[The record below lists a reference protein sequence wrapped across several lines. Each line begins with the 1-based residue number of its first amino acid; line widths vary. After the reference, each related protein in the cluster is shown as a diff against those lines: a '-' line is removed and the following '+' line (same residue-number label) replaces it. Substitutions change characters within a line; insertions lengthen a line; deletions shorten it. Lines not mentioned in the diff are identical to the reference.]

1 MKSRNKEY
9 ADLLRKCAKK
19 LEIMEDDI
27 SIKTI
32 VDIENLSKS
41 IINEGKIIR
50 LPENIKTNVTI
61 EKFEITEEY
70 KKIVEEADRRLL
82 EERRRKSEAAVHAR
96 NFIAHS
102 SDEIID
108 EKEIKDLL
116 EDYQKSIDNIEK

>member
-1 MKSRNKEY
+1 M
-9 ADLLRKCAKK
+9 
-19 LEIMEDDI
+19 
-27 SIKTI
+27 
-32 VDIENLSKS
+32 
-41 IINEGKIIR
+41 
-50 LPENIKTNVTI
+50 TI

-82 EERRRKSEAAVHAR
+82 EERRRKAEAAVHAR